1 MVAHLCSSFQRTA
14 PLEAMGVEKEA
25 KDCRGMLIP
34 GRKVVV
40 GVCKEAPGV
49 DCLTKSPLEAQGQL

>member
-1 MVAHLCSSFQRTA
+1 
-14 PLEAMGVEKEA
+14 MGVEKEA
-25 KDCRGMLIP
+25 KDCRGMLMP

-49 DCLTKSPLEAQGQL
+49 DCPAKALWRFRASCTSSLV